1 MEPFGPENMRPV
13 FVAKNVYETGASR
26 IVKETHIKF
35 SLKQGAV
42 VLDGIGFGMAEKF
55 PLLQPNQPIDVV
67 FTLDENEWQGNKR
80 IQLRVL
86 DLKPA
91 GSLYQE

>member
-1 MEPFGPENMRPV
+1 
-13 FVAKNVYETGASR
+13 
-26 IVKETHIKF
+26 
-35 SLKQGAV
+35 
-42 VLDGIGFGMAEKF
+42 MAEKF